1 MTYKQHINIYLCTQI
16 QKLIISN
23 KINSVVASVASY
35 GKIYKRAMQTV
46 KTIFIRQPF
55 YLKPLSAIK
64 RAIRKLSLIKNTPK
78 LERVGDTWFGL
89 EQAVDVPFRWS
100 HPIAKLNIQNLSKLT
115 IRVTD
120 PLGRDL
126 HISTKEV
133 MTTVKLNPGETY
145 DIVLSVCDA
154 EDVVLRCDPFN
165 PDSDTRCL
173 GMQYLFITTQ
183 QCLVLN

>member
-1 MTYKQHINIYLCTQI
+1 MTIY
-16 QKLIISN
+16 
-23 KINSVVASVASY
+23 
-35 GKIYKRAMQTV
+35 GRIYKRSMQTV

-64 RAIRKLSLIKNTPK
+64 QAIRKLSLIKNTPK

-145 DIVLSVCDA
+145 DIVLSVYDA

-165 PDSDTRCL
+165 PDSDTRSL

-183 QCLVLN
+183 QCMVLN